1 MVVGMRNYDPSY
13 SSRRRLCPLWGH
25 HGLRELQPILGLVRF
40 GRFLLK
46 RVSSPNSYLV
56 LALNTFSLL
65 AWRSGFLVEEA
76 FSGGDHIES
85 AILGQARSLV
95 DHLPA

>member
-1 MVVGMRNYDPSY
+1 MVVGMCNYDPSY
-13 SSRRRLCPLWGH
+13 SSRRRLCPLRGH
-25 HGLRELQPILGLVRF
+25 HGLRELQPILGLMRL

-56 LALNTFSLL
+56 LALNTFSLP
-65 AWRSGFLVEEA
+65 ASWSGFLEEEA
-76 FSGGDHIES
+76 FSGGDYIES
-85 AILGQARSLV
+85 AILEQAGNLV

>member
-1 MVVGMRNYDPSY
+1 MAPVMR
-13 SSRRRLCPLWGH
+13 
-25 HGLRELQPILGLVRF
+25 V
-40 GRFLLK
+40 GRFP
-46 RVSSPNSYLV
+46 VGSVGSPNSYLV

-76 FSGGDHIES
+76 FSGGDYIES
-85 AILGQARSLV
+85 AILGQAGSLV